1 MGICGCTSKDIPIV
15 PNKFTFDID
24 NNERANIQIKVKH
37 SDSSIKGNST
47 DVVKKLIV
55 I

>member
-24 NNERANIQIKVKH
+24 NNERANIQIKV
-37 SDSSIKGNST
+37 N
-47 DVVKKLIV
+47 IV
-55 I
+55 IHQLKEIQLM